1 MNIKQTKVFLDSSI
15 IIAGLASKKGGSYEV
30 LVLAELNIITP
41 CICENVVNEEFR
53 NVQKKLPSGTT
64 YMYTLFKKLP
74 FQLIDPTIKDMEK
87 AEKLIN
93 EKDAPILAA
102 AITGK
107 VDWLLSLDKHFL
119 KADIGNQIQFGI
131 CAPGE
136 FLRKL
141 PYLGG
146 VSD

>member
-1 MNIKQTKVFLDSSI
+1 MKQTKVFLDSSV

-41 CICENVVNEEFR
+41 CICENVVGEVFR
-53 NVQKKLPSGTT
+53 NVQKKLPGSMAHI
-64 YMYTLFKKLP
+64 YALFKRLS
-74 FQLIDPTIKDMEK
+74 FQLIDPVEKDLEK
-87 AEKLIN
+87 AKELIN

-119 KADIGNQIQFGI
+119 KANVKDMVGFKI
-131 CAPGE
+131 CAPGD
-136 FLRKL
+136 FLQK
-141 PYLGG
+141 YF
-146 VSD
+146 

>member
-1 MNIKQTKVFLDSSI
+1 MRMKQTKVFLDSSV

-30 LVLAELNIITP
+30 LALAELNIITP
-41 CICENVVNEEFR
+41 CICENVVNEAFR
-53 NVQKKLPSGTT
+53 NVQKKLPGGMA
-64 YMYTLFKKLP
+64 YIYALFKSLSFK
-74 FQLIDPTIKDMEK
+74 LIDPTEEDMEK
-87 AEKLIN
+87 AKKIIN

-119 KADIGNQIQFGI
+119 KANMGDKIGFQI

-136 FLRKL
+136 FLQKL
-141 PYLGG
+141 PFL
-146 VSD
+146 